1 MSDLQTRFATAAESA
16 KNLPKRPDDVTL
28 LQIYALYKQASD
40 GDVQGARPGVFD
52 MIGRAKYDS
61 WAKLK
66 GLANPD
72 AMEQYI
78 ALIDK
83 LRG

>member
-1 MSDLQTRFATAAESA
+1 MSDLQARFATAAEAA

-28 LQIYALYKQASD
+28 LQIYALYKQATD

-66 GLANPD
+66 GLANND

-78 ALIDK
+78 ALISK
-83 LRG
+83 LQG